1 VEAITCHDP
10 SGSEESALENSGV
23 GGFSRVDGWWFMVAV
38 VAMLMQ
44 AMFGGV
50 L

>member
-1 VEAITCHDP
+1 VEAITCHDL
-10 SGSEESALENSGV
+10 SGSEESALENSGT
-23 GGFSRVDGWWFMVAV
+23 GRFSRVDGWGFMVAV
-38 VAMLMQ
+38 VAIFLQ